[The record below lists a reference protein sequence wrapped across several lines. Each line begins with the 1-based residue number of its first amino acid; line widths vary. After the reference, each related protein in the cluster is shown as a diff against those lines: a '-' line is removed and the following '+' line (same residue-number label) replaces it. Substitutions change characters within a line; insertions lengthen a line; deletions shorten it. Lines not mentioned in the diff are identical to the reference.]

1 MKQLPEGYE
10 QHSTSKLHYIVR
22 EGRDQAIRTMG
33 LTSLSNLEHLLAEGR
48 PQGRGRVADLFPKLK
63 LDHEPLVVKQVLH
76 GGLFGRFNPEGHRG
90 PDRLVRELV
99 ITEEARNRGVPV
111 PEVAYLA
118 WTVARPCRLFLAT
131 VRVTASRNLAELLRD
146 EPPGELRRQSLKAA
160 AVALREMH
168 DANMVH
174 ADLNLSN
181 VMITELTGRP
191 EGFVL
196 DLDRSTFPPTLDDSH
211 RAANLTR
218 LLRSLEKAG
227 DLAAQVG
234 VRERTRFLRDY
245 CGGTGSSYRTLR
257 RLVRRRARW
266 FALHRLAWRLG
277 WT

>member
-63 LDHEPLVVKQVLH
+63 LNHEPLVVKQVLH

-90 PDRLVRELV
+90 PDRLLRELA

-111 PEVAYLA
+111 PELAYLA

-131 VRVTASRNLAELLRD
+131 VRVTASRNLAELLHD
-146 EPPGELRRQSLKAA
+146 EPPGTSRRQSLTAA
-160 AVALREMH
+160 AIALRKMH
-168 DANMVH
+168 DAGMVH

-181 VMITELTGRP
+181 VMVTELAGWP

-196 DLDRSTFPPTLDDSH
+196 DLDRSTFPSTLDDSH

-218 LLRSLEKAG
+218 LLRSLEKAE
-227 DLAAQVG
+227 DLAALVG
-234 VRERTRFLRDY
+234 PHERARFLRDY
-245 CGGTGSSYRTLR
+245 CDGTGPSYHTLQE
-257 RLVRRRARW
+257 LVRRRARW
-266 FALHRLAWRLG
+266 FTLHRLAWKLG
-277 WT
+277 WS